1 MRRDN
6 RNLLKFGWFLL
17 ACHGERVASF
27 AACMIVQRGVYSEE
41 TDWFLFQRWIMTK
54 GQQTRQHIIQQAA
67 TLFNQR
73 GYSGSSISDVMEC
86 TGLKKGGIY
95 RHFQNKEQLALA
107 AFDYAQQQSTSPLV
121 EAVAA
126 ETDAVQK
133 LLAFIDAFHTHTLHP
148 PVPGGCP
155 ILNTIV
161 DSDDGD
167 PALRERVVAVV
178 TEWEQLI
185 ARIVVDG
192 VAQGSIR
199 RDIDPQA
206 VATLIIAT
214 LEGGILLARAHQ
226 SAVYLQH
233 TVDHLVQYVRRDVAA

>member
-1 MRRDN
+1 
-6 RNLLKFGWFLL
+6 
-17 ACHGERVASF
+17 
-27 AACMIVQRGVYSEE
+27 
-41 TDWFLFQRWIMTK
+41 MTK
-54 GQQTRQHIIQQAA
+54 GQQTRQLIIQQAA

-73 GYSGSSISDVMEC
+73 GYSGSSISDVMAC
-86 TGLKKGGIY
+86 TGLQKGGIY

-107 AFDYAQQQSTSPLV
+107 AFDYAQQQSTRRLV

-133 LLAFIDAFHTHTLHP
+133 LLAFITTSHALTLQP

-185 ARIVVDG
+185 ECIVTDGMAR
-192 VAQGSIR
+192 GSIR

-214 LEGGILLARAHQ
+214 LEGGILLAQAHQ
-226 SAVYLQH
+226 SVVYLQY
-233 TVDHLVQYVRRDVAA
+233 TVDHLVQYIRRDVAA

>member
-1 MRRDN
+1 
-6 RNLLKFGWFLL
+6 
-17 ACHGERVASF
+17 
-27 AACMIVQRGVYSEE
+27 
-41 TDWFLFQRWIMTK
+41 MTK

-73 GYSGSSISDVMEC
+73 GYTGLSISDVMEC

-95 RHFQNKEQLALA
+95 RHFQSKEQLALA
-107 AFDYAQQQSTSPLV
+107 AFDYAQQQSTSRLV

-126 ETDAVQK
+126 ETDAIQQ
-133 LLAFIDAFHTHTLHP
+133 LLAFITTFHALSVHP

-155 ILNTIV
+155 IVNTII

-185 ARIVVDG
+185 ARIVADG
-192 VAQGSIR
+192 VAQASIR
-199 RDIDPQA
+199 RDVDPQA

-214 LEGGILLARAHQ
+214 LEGGILLAQAHR
-226 SAVYLQH
+226 SSVYLQH
-233 TVDHLVQYVRRDVAA
+233 TADHVVQYVRRDLAA

>member
-1 MRRDN
+1 
-6 RNLLKFGWFLL
+6 
-17 ACHGERVASF
+17 
-27 AACMIVQRGVYSEE
+27 
-41 TDWFLFQRWIMTK
+41 MTK
-54 GQQTRQHIIQQAA
+54 GQQTRQYIIQQAA

-95 RHFQNKEQLALA
+95 RHFQSKEQLALA
-107 AFDYAQQQSTSPLV
+107 AFDYAQQQSTSRLV

-133 LLAFIDAFHTHTLHP
+133 LLAFITAFHALTVHP

-155 ILNTIV
+155 IVNTIV

-167 PALRERVVAVV
+167 PALRARVVAVV
-178 TEWEQLI
+178 SAWEQLI
-185 ARIVVDG
+185 ARIVADG
-192 VAQGSIR
+192 IAQGSIR
-199 RDIDPQA
+199 RDVDPQA

-226 SAVYLQH
+226 SPVYLQH
-233 TVDHLVQYVRRDVAA
+233 TVDHAVQYVRRELAA

>member
-1 MRRDN
+1 MFA
-6 RNLLKFGWFLL
+6 NL
-17 ACHGERVASF
+17 E
-27 AACMIVQRGVYSEE
+27 VYSDE
-41 TDWFLFQRWIMTK
+41 TIRSLFLRWIMTK
-54 GQQTRQHIIQQAA
+54 GEQTRQHIIQQAA

-73 GYSGSSISDVMEC
+73 GYIGSSISDVMQC
-86 TGLKKGGIY
+86 TGLQKGGIY

-107 AFDYAQQQSTSPLV
+107 AFDYAQQQSTGRLL

-133 LLAFIDAFHTHTLHP
+133 LLAFITTSHALTLHP

-226 SAVYLQH
+226 SAVYLQR
-233 TVDHLVQYVRRDVAA
+233 TVDHLLMYVRRDVAA

>member
-1 MRRDN
+1 
-6 RNLLKFGWFLL
+6 
-17 ACHGERVASF
+17 
-27 AACMIVQRGVYSEE
+27 
-41 TDWFLFQRWIMTK
+41 MTK

-73 GYSGSSISDVMEC
+73 GYTGSSISDVMQC
-86 TGLKKGGIY
+86 TGLQKGGIY
-95 RHFQNKEQLALA
+95 RHFASKEQLALA
-107 AFDYAQQQSTSPLV
+107 AFDYAQQQSTNRLV

-133 LLAFIDAFHTHTLHP
+133 LLAFIHAFHALTRHP

-167 PALRERVVAVV
+167 PALRERVVSVV
-178 TEWEQLI
+178 RGWEQLI
-185 ARIVVDG
+185 ERIVADG
-192 VAQGSIR
+192 VAQGSVR

-206 VATLIIAT
+206 VATLLIAT
-214 LEGGILLARAHQ
+214 LEGGILLARAHRGPV
-226 SAVYLQH
+226 ALQH
-233 TVDHLVQYVRRDVAA
+233 AVDHLVQYIRRDVA